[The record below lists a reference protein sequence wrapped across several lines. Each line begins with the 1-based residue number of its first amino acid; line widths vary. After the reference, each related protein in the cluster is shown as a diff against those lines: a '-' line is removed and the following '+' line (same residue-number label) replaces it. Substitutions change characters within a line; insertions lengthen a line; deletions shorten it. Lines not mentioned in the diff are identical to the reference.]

1 MKSTEA
7 EVNNAVQRFLNNEFR
22 SLRHCEEK
30 TGVCRQTISA
40 RLAGRKPHNIAH
52 SDNQKLSP
60 ELEKELVEWI
70 ILEDRAG
77 NAPGYARVRAMAEE
91 MLEAVGKKGEDAIL
105 GNKWHTNFISRHDT
119 QIGAVFARKVDAARI
134 NGATTDVINE
144 WFDRY
149 EEIVHEHKITPANE
163 WNMDESGL
171 EIGDFGREKVLMEL
185 TDLSR
190 ETIVKKPLHERWNTI
205 IECVSANGAKITP
218 LVIFTGKN
226 VWSIWIPHR
235 KDSNNSDDS
244 MKD

>member
-1 MKSTEA
+1 MISSEA
-7 EVNNAVQRFLNNEFR
+7 EITDALRRFSNGDFR
-22 SLRHCEEK
+22 SLRHCSEI
-30 TGVCRQTISA
+30 TGVNRQTLSA
-40 RLAGRKPHNIAH
+40 RLAGGKSQQAAQEIR
-52 SDNQKLSP
+52 QKLSP

-91 MLEAVGKKGEDAIL
+91 MLAAVGRTGNDAIL
-105 GNKWHTNFISRHDT
+105 GEKWHINFIHRHDT

-134 NGATTDVINE
+134 NGATKDVINE

-149 EEIVHEHKITPANE
+149 DQIVAEHKITPSNE

-190 ETIVKKPLHERWNTI
+190 ETIVKKPLHERWNTT
-205 IECVSANGAKITP
+205 IECVSASGSKIAP

-226 VWSIWIPHR
+226 VWTTWIPHQP
-235 KDSNNSDDS
+235 DPNSMRD
-244 MKD
+244 